1 MNMMERYI
9 TKIVY
14 AYQRY
19 ISPLLGPH
27 CRYYPTCSQYTI
39 DAVHARGTVAGLA
52 LGALRVARCNPLF
65 PGGYDPVKRGSRHE
79 RMSGRR
85 TPVTDIR
92 MEKE

>member
-1 MNMMERYI
+1 MNIVERCI
-9 TKIVY
+9 TGMVG
-14 AYQRY
+14 AYQRLV
-19 ISPLLGPH
+19 SPLLGPH

-39 DAVHARGTVAGLA
+39 DAVNARGTLVGLA

-79 RMSGRR
+79 RMSGGCS
-85 TPVTDIR
+85 PVTDIR